1 MIALLDTLKS
11 HLPFSLL
18 DKKALSTFDSEA
30 QIAYY
35 PKETIVLAE
44 DQIPECIYFIIKG
57 SVEAL
62 EADELSDIYQSNDV
76 FAAIEVIKKE
86 ASKVNYVV
94 TEELICYEI
103 PVETFLD
110 VASKNNDF
118 KTYFFSTIVERMDML
133 KEKSDYANAADMML
147 ARVDE
152 DNILRTACVVDA
164 DMPILE
170 ALLKMEKSRAVA
182 LIIKNEYGYG
192 IVTDA
197 DLRYYILHKEEDDL
211 QVISQLQS
219 YPVISIDE
227 DELLFNVLL
236 TMTEHNIKHLPV
248 MDNKEH
254 IIGVVQLTDLL
265 SYLSNQT
272 HLIAVQMERAKSV
285 EDVISAASRIEIM
298 VGVLHSKGVKSRYIA
313 KMVSEIHKK
322 MYAKLF
328 EFIFPKSWHKRCTLL
343 LLGSEGRGEQIL
355 RTDQDNA
362 IIFEDGFEPEEKE
375 AVLLAFIETLDKVGF
390 PRCQGNVM
398 VINPKWAKDVNSYK
412 EDIRHWITSPDYD
425 GLMDMAIFYDT
436 YAVAG
441 NIALFK
447 TLRSYLFEKV
457 QAHKEYLTYFAR
469 SIESFE
475 SPLGLFSRFITD
487 EKDHKGEIDI
497 KKGALF
503 ALIHGVRAL
512 SLEHGISKTN
522 TTQRIKEL
530 NNVGYM
536 SKEDALDLLET
547 LEVIN
552 TLRLSAQLEKMQA
565 GKEIDNYIC
574 LKTLGKLE
582 RDTLKEA
589 LKTVESFKK
598 RVSYHFH
605 LSMVS

>member
-1 MIALLDTLKS
+1 MIALLDNLKN

-18 DKKALSTFDSEA
+18 EDNTFNMIEA
-30 QIAYY
+30 SSQIAYY
-35 PKETIVLAE
+35 PKSTVLIAE
-44 DQIPECIYFIIKG
+44 DQLPENLYVVIKG
-57 SVEAL
+57 MVEVR
-62 EADELSDIYQSNDV
+62 EGEELIDIYNSNDI
-76 FAAIEVIKKE
+76 FGAIELIKNE
-86 ASKVNYVV
+86 ASSYTYVV

-103 PVETFLD
+103 PVEIFLQLTE
-110 VASKNNDF
+110 ANKAF
-118 KTYFFSTIVERMDML
+118 KTFFFSSIVERMDMI
-133 KEKSDYANAADMML
+133 KEKNDTAKTADMMV
-147 ARVDE
+147 ARID
-152 DNILRTACVVDA
+152 DTILHDACVVESN
-164 DMPILE
+164 MPIVKALSKLE
-170 ALLKMEKSRAVA
+170 ETKSAA
-182 LIIKNEYGYG
+182 LIVKNEYGYG

-197 DLRYYILHKEEDDL
+197 DLRYYILHKEEDEL
-211 QVISQLQS
+211 VEISQLQS
-219 YPVISIDE
+219 YPVISVE
-227 DELLFNVLL
+227 EGELLFNVLL
-236 TMTEHNIKHLPV
+236 IMTSHNIKHLPV
-248 MDNKEH
+248 MDDNGT
-254 IIGVVQLTDLL
+254 ITGVLELTDLL

-272 HLIAVQMERAKSV
+272 HIISVQMERAETL
-285 EDVISAASRIEIM
+285 EDVIDASGRIEMM
-298 VGVLHSKGVKSRYIA
+298 VAVLHSKGVKSRYIA

-328 EFIFPKSWHKRCTLL
+328 EFIFPKSWHRKCTLL

-362 IIFEDGFEPEEKE
+362 IIFEDGFDPEEKD
-375 AVLLAFIETLDKVGF
+375 AVLLTFIETLDKIGF
-390 PRCQGNVM
+390 PRCPGNVM
-398 VINPKWAKDVNSYK
+398 IINPQWAKDVKAYK
-412 EDIRHWITSPDYD
+412 EDIRQWIASPDYD
-425 GLMDMAIFYDT
+425 GLMNMAIFYDT

-447 TLRSYLFEKV
+447 ILRSYLFDKV

-475 SPLGLFSRFITD
+475 SPLGLFSRFIAD
-487 EKDHKGEIDI
+487 EKGHKDEIDI

-512 SLEHGISKTN
+512 SLEYRISKTN
-522 TTQRIKEL
+522 TTERIKEL

-536 SKEDALDLLET
+536 SKEDAQNLLET

-574 LKTLGKLE
+574 LSTLGKLE

-589 LKTVESFKK
+589 LKMVEQFKK